1 MAHNQSTRDDERL
14 GEGLCPRYLGKEDSP
29 ARKNH
34 KEIKEIK
41 IHKEN
46 KVCLARLPPPA
57 PSSCLKKSASPA
69 HTSMSKR
76 DIVPIGS
83 DTYIRNGY
91 HFIVRIKDAVR
102 FRGEEEIN
110 TNLT

>member
-1 MAHNQSTRDDERL
+1 MMNDSVKGFVRS
-14 GEGLCPRYLGKEDSP
+14 YLGKEDSP
-29 ARKNH
+29 ARKDH

-41 IHKEN
+41 IHREN
-46 KVCLARLPPPA
+46 KVCLAPRPLPA
-57 PSSCLKKSASPA
+57 PSSYLTKSASPA
-69 HTSMSKR
+69 HASMSKR
-76 DIVPIGS
+76 GIVPIGS

-91 HFIVRIKDAVR
+91 QFIVRIKDAVR